1 MTSPLQFDARDAQ
14 PRVIPALLLSG
25 ERFVKTERFS
35 NPVYVGDP
43 VNVLSIFN
51 DFEVDEMLLL
61 DIDAAARRSAI
72 NFSYLERLASEA
84 FVPLAYG
91 GGVETLRDAERLIR
105 IGFEKVVFN
114 TALIERP
121 DVVREVVASLGSQAV
136 VGAVD
141 VRASRDGYH
150 VYTHSGTADPEMPL
164 DDWLA
169 LAESVGIG
177 EAMVTSIDREGTRVG
192 IDLHVTKHVADRLS
206 VPVIAHGGAGTRAQL
221 VEPVSISGASA
232 VAAGSQ
238 FVMQGNRSSILI
250 NYPTPRDL
258 STLFGREH
266 SVLFDSAPEPDPRY
280 IVPGRDLS
288 ATRMCRRCIITSDV
302 PRSGLDESEI
312 CYYCGLHDSLD
323 QQFPIGESSTA
334 ALHAFAE
341 KLKRAGRNNKSGYDC
356 VLGVSGGTDSS
367 YLAHLLVSMGVRPL
381 AVHFDNTWNSPTAT
395 ANIYAV
401 LDKLGVD
408 LETYVVDNTEYDDI
422 YRSFM
427 LAGVKDIEA
436 PTDIGFMGVL
446 YRAAE
451 KHGITH
457 IVEGHSFRTEGISPM
472 GWLYMD
478 GGYISD
484 VHRRFGAIPMK
495 TFPNMALP
503 DFLRWSAFSGIERT
517 RPLYWI
523 DYQKEEAKRFLAEEY
538 GWTWYGGH
546 HLENRFTA
554 FYHSYFLPKRFK
566 INFRQIELSALVRSG
581 QMSRDDAIEQF
592 SAPRNGDADII
603 ALVKKRLR
611 FSDAEFESVMSSP
624 EHSYREF
631 KTYKKTFERLR
642 PLFWMLYKLNRVPRS
657 FYEKFCKP

>member
-1 MTSPLQFDARDAQ
+1 MSDSFTQNGHVQ
-14 PRVIPALLLSG
+14 PRVIPVLLLSG
-25 ERFVKTERFS
+25 ERFVKTERFTD
-35 NPVYVGDP
+35 PAYVGDP

-51 DFEVDEMLLL
+51 DFEVDEMILL
-61 DIDAAARRSAI
+61 DIEAAARKSPI
-72 NFSYLERLASEA
+72 NFDYLETLASEA
-84 FVPLAYG
+84 FVPMAYG
-91 GGVETLRDAERLIR
+91 GGVESVTDAERLIR
-105 IGFEKVVFN
+105 IGFEKIVFN
-114 TALIERP
+114 TALIEHP
-121 DVVREVVASLGSQAV
+121 DVVRDVIASLGSQAV
-136 VGAVD
+136 IGAVD
-141 VRASRDGYH
+141 VRSGLDGYRA
-150 VYTHSGTADPEMPL
+150 YTRSGTGDPEL
-164 DDWLA
+164 SIDEWLTM
-169 LAESVGIG
+169 AENLGIG

-192 IDLHVTKHVADRLS
+192 IDLHVTKHVAERLS
-206 VPVIAHGGAGTRAQL
+206 IPVIAHGGAGTRSQL
-221 VEPVSISGASA
+221 VEPVAIGQAQA
-232 VAAGSQ
+232 VAAGSL
-238 FVMQGNRSSILI
+238 FVMQGNRSSTLI

-258 STLFGREH
+258 ASLFGREH
-266 SVLFDSAPEPDPRY
+266 SELFNADPTPDERY
-280 IVPGRDLS
+280 VVPGRDL
-288 ATRMCRRCIITSDV
+288 TGMKMCRRCIITSDV
-302 PRSGLDESEI
+302 PRAGLEHSDV

-323 QQFPIGESSTA
+323 AQFPLGDESRK
-334 ALHAFAE
+334 ALEAFAE
-341 KLKRAGRNNKSGYDC
+341 KLKRSGKNNKSGYDC
-356 VLGVSGGTDSS
+356 ILGVSGGTDSS

-427 LAGVKDIEA
+427 RAGVKDIEA

-484 VHRRFGAIPMK
+484 VQKKFGTVPIR
-495 TFPNMALP
+495 TYPNMALG

-517 RPLYWI
+517 RPLYWV
-523 DYQKEEAKRFLAEEY
+523 DYQKEEAKKFLAETY
-538 GWTWYGGH
+538 GWIWYGGH

-554 FYHSYFLPKRFK
+554 FYHSYFLPKRFN

-581 QMSRDDAIEQF
+581 QMERDMAVEQF
-592 SAPRNGDADII
+592 LSPRHGDPDII
-603 ALVKKRLR
+603 ALVKKRLG
-611 FSDAEFESVMSSP
+611 FTDAGFDAVMKLP
-624 EHSYREF
+624 HHSYREF
-631 KTYKKTFERLR
+631 KTYKRTFERLR
-642 PLFWMLYKLNRVPRS
+642 PLFWVLHKLNRVPRS